1 MTTQV
6 TGTKFRAGK
15 VVIGP
20 RAIGNHFYRII
31 SLQDRSGRIE
41 TYDPQSRKWLAAPE
55 DVSFTDVWKAEPV
68 SQFALDRACSAPIDI
83 EDDEL
88 VEDVDQAGEAQA
100 QGIH

>member
-6 TGTKFRAGK
+6 TGTKYRAGK

-20 RAIGNHFYRII
+20 RAIGNHFYRIV
-31 SLQDRSGRIE
+31 SLHDRSGRIE

-55 DVSFTDVWKAEPV
+55 DVSFTDVWKGEPV
-68 SQFALDRACSAPIDI
+68 SQFALDRACSEPCDF

-88 VEDVDQAGEAQA
+88 VEEAEL

>member
-1 MTTQV
+1 MTIQV
-6 TGTKFRAGK
+6 TGTKYRAGK

-20 RAIGNHFYRII
+20 RAIGNHFYRIV

-68 SQFALDRACSAPIDI
+68 SQFALDRACSEPLDI
-83 EDDEL
+83 GDDEL
-88 VEDVDQAGEAQA
+88 VEDIGQPGEAEA